1 MRQILLYPLSNF
13 FDSINLIKLIWR
25 RISGFR
31 FTLIKTVNE
40 NYTEQKQIFLFAKVH
55 LKDVLGYFAKFTGKH
70 LCQSLSFLT
79 EHPRW
84 LFLLVTLP

>member
-1 MRQILLYPLSNF
+1 MRQILLYTLSNF

-31 FTLIKTVNE
+31 FSLIKTVNE

-55 LKDVLGYFAKFTGKH
+55 LNWIGIEAVA
-70 LCQSLSFLT
+70 QSRCFQ
-79 EHPRW
+79 
-84 LFLLVTLP
+84 